1 MNTAEG
7 SLPQCPPGPL
17 CALPGR
23 DLLGGHHERA
33 EKLFAQCPPGPV
45 CALPGRDLLEG
56 HHEPAEI
63 SFAQCPRDTCVRC
76 QAKISRSVTLS
87 HMRKEGID
95 VSALSPEE
103 LEAVLAQ
110 RRAARAAA
118 AAAKEVERAARQQ
131 VCILLPTI
139 QISHSQHMA

>member
-17 CALPGR
+17 
-23 DLLGGHHERA
+23 
-33 EKLFAQCPPGPV
+33 

-110 RRAARAAA
+110 RRDARAAA